1 MLQMQ
6 VFLLGTFVSVF
17 QGGTWRIQDLPHFPF
32 GICTHAHT
40 GAYRDRQSGGTDL
53 ALAELGASECP
64 LFSTCFT
71 LQNKV
76 PAPIKQG
83 HLASRHIT
91 VVHDMCINICSR
103 WVCLPWLTDVLMV
116 HYCVKQI
123 RNSTLALYSNLIKM
137 SSKRASLDMFHNFD
151 MHCNLQVTLGSSGC
165 WNVVLC
171 KSQFVCT
178 GS

>member
-17 QGGTWRIQDLPHFPF
+17 QAWDMKNPRLATLPVWL
-32 GICTHAHT
+32 CTHTHT

-76 PAPIKQG
+76 PAQIKQG
-83 HLASRHIT
+83 HLASRYIT
-91 VVHDMCINICSR
+91 VVHDVCINICSR
-103 WVCLPWLTDVLMV
+103 WVCLPWLTDLLMV

-123 RNSTLALYSNLIKM
+123 RNSTLALYSNLLKM
-137 SSKRASLDMFHNFD
+137 FTK
-151 MHCNLQVTLGSSGC
+151 
-165 WNVVLC
+165 
-171 KSQFVCT
+171 
-178 GS
+178 

>member
-1 MLQMQ
+1 MSGTRICCFHSPKPSKCSKCK
-6 VFLLGTFVSVF
+6 VSFLVLLFRSSKRGTP
-17 QGGTWRIQDLPHFPF
+17 TWRIQDLPHFAF
-32 GICTHAHT
+32 GICTHT

-83 HLASRHIT
+83 HLASRYIT

-123 RNSTLALYSNLIKM
+123 RNSTLALYSNLLKM
-137 SSKRASLDMFHNFD
+137 FYQVNFTW
-151 MHCNLQVTLGSSGC
+151 HVSYFWHAL
-165 WNVVLC
+165 
-171 KSQFVCT
+171 
-178 GS
+178 